1 MRKMLVVGPFP
12 VEGDGVS
19 PDDWKNVQIDESFG
33 EADADRR
40 LRRNAYD
47 VIVTSPA
54 TPAARDLAMVIEAR
68 DQQPGIRTVVI
79 APELTAADI
88 ITALRHEV
96 FACFAMPVAP
106 DELRESIAQALDAEN
121 WKNGIEV
128 ISALPDWITLRVS
141 CRRMSADR
149 MTHYVN
155 ELAKGIPNAE
165 RIGLATAFREV
176 LLNAMEH
183 GAGFDPDKVIEV
195 AAVRTARTIVY
206 YFKDPGPGF
215 NPRAPGLVATERRSA
230 FAPVV
235 SRSQGQAAGRV
246 WHAAD
251 RQARRR
257 GPLQR
262 ARQRGVPGEAS
273 RQDQGKEAQRA
284 PAGREEARANI
295 RGNEGSELLTPCAAE
310 GTESSEEL
318 MRVRTHARRAASWRP
333 ARR

>member
-12 VEGDGVS
+12 WKAIGVS

-79 APELTAADI
+79 APELTAVDI

-96 FACFAMPVAP
+96 FACFAMPVVP

-141 CRRMSADR
+141 CRRISADR
-149 MTHYVN
+149 MTHYVT
-155 ELAKGIPNAE
+155 ELAKGIPNPE
-165 RIGLATAFREV
+165 RTGLATAFREV

-215 NPRAPGLVATERRSA
+215 NPKAPGLVATERDPLSHLSYREA
-230 FAPVV
+230 E
-235 SRSQGQAAGRV
+235 GR
-246 WHAAD
+246 
-251 RQARRR
+251 R
-257 GPLQR
+257 
-262 ARQRGVPGEAS
+262 PGGFGMLLTSKLVDEVHYN
-273 RQDQGKEAQRA
+273 E
-284 PAGREEARANI
+284 
-295 RGNEGSELLTPCAAE
+295 RGNEVFLVKHLDKIKKKRSAPQ
-310 GTESSEEL
+310 
-318 MRVRTHARRAASWRP
+318 P
-333 ARR
+333 ARRKRVLTFGATKARNR